1 MSAPT
6 AKHAWNRRLGVLLMG
21 SRAPAHVVEW
31 ARTAERAGAG
41 SCWVSEDC
49 FYPSAFGLA
58 AAAMATTRTVPIG
71 IGVVNPFTRHPATLA
86 MEAATLGQLGP
97 GRVILGLG
105 TSNRGWIET
114 QLGIPFRAPR
124 QALRE
129 SVDIVQR
136 LWRGERVS
144 MQGTCFALSDAALE
158 FPAPPGELPI
168 YLGMKSAKGL
178 ELAGEISDGVLL
190 SGLPSPGH
198 IARARGDVATGLR
211 RAGRSDDVTIAAYIA
226 TSIDDDGARA
236 RDRVRQVIAE
246 HLGIMHG
253 QSILADAGL
262 TPGDS
267 ATFQEHLVA
276 HRPAGHLVSDDMVRR
291 FALAGTPEECRA
303 GLASLAEAGL
313 DLPIAMLSPEV
324 DPIEQT
330 SRIVD
335 ELAST
340 WDEIRSV
347 RP

>member
-1 MSAPT
+1 
-6 AKHAWNRRLGVLLMG
+6 MG
-21 SRAPAHVVEW
+21 PEAPAQVVEW

-71 IGVVNPFTRHPATLA
+71 IGVVNPFTRHPAVLA

-105 TSNRGWIET
+105 TSNRRWIET
-114 QLGIPFRAPR
+114 QLGIPFQAPR

-129 SVDIVQR
+129 CVDIVQR

-144 MQGTCFALSDAALE
+144 MHGTCFSLDDAALE
-158 FPAPPGELPI
+158 FPAPPTELPI

-178 ELAGEISDGVLL
+178 ELAGEIAAGVLL
-190 SGLPSPGH
+190 SGLPSSGH
-198 IARARGDVATGLR
+198 IARARANAAIGRQSAR
-211 RAGRSDDVTIAAYIA
+211 RSDGVTVAAYIA
-226 TSIDDDGARA
+226 MSIDDDGARA
-236 RDRVRQVIAE
+236 RDRVRQVVAE

-262 TPGDS
+262 TPADT
-267 ATFQEHLVA
+267 AAFQEHLVA
-276 HRPAGHLVSDDMVRR
+276 HRPAGHLVGDDMVRR
-291 FALAGTPEECRA
+291 FAVAGTPDECRA
-303 GLASLAEAGL
+303 GLASFAAAGL
-313 DLPIAMLSPEV
+313 DLPIAMLPPEV
-324 DPIEQT
+324 DPMEQT
-330 SRIVD
+330 CRIVD

-340 WDEIRSV
+340 WDEIGSAR
-347 RP
+347 R

>member
-6 AKHAWNRRLGVLLMG
+6 ARQPWNRRLGVLLMG
-21 SRAPAHVVEW
+21 PRAPAQVIEW

-41 SCWVSEDC
+41 TCWVSEDC

-71 IGVVNPFTRHPATLA
+71 IGVVNPFTRHPAVLA

-105 TSNRGWIET
+105 TSNRRWIET

-129 SVDIVQR
+129 CVDIVQR

-144 MQGTCFALSDAALE
+144 MRGTCFALDGAALE
-158 FPAPPGELPI
+158 FQAPPGELPV
-168 YLGMKSAKGL
+168 YLGMKSAMGL
-178 ELAGEISDGVLL
+178 ELAGEIAAGVLL

-198 IARARGDVATGLR
+198 IARARANVATGLG
-211 RAGRSDDVTIAAYIA
+211 RAQRSDVVTIAAYIA
-226 TSIDDDGARA
+226 MAIDDDGARA

-253 QSILADAGL
+253 QSILTDAGL
-262 TPGDS
+262 TP
-267 ATFQEHLVA
+267 AETAAFQEHLVA
-276 HRPAGHLVSDDMVRR
+276 HRFAGHLVSDDMVRR
-291 FALAGTPEECRA
+291 FAVAGTPEECRA
-303 GLASLAEAGL
+303 GLASFAEAGL
-313 DLPIAMLSPEV
+313 DLPIAMLPPEV

-330 SRIVD
+330 CRIVD
-335 ELAST
+335 ELADA
-340 WDEIRSV
+340 WDELRSV
-347 RP
+347 RA